1 MASARGAQRWLA
13 GMVCDAPP
21 PSSSLEDA
29 FHALTYV
36 LGALLSERVAADVA
50 ARGGCGVRRD
60 VRDRLHPSDLRG
72 HDRHLRRVRGQRAEP
87 VRHGQPLLLL
97 ENAAARFRYLHLGLA
112 AILAY
117 IGAKL
122 ILGDVWHPPSTL
134 GLAVVVGALVAAG
147 RASSL
152 RRPPGG
158 RASIYE
164 VTPGARPSGSLWR
177 EEVTSADVS
186 GRRTKG

>member
-1 MASARGAQRWLA
+1 MNMAPLFDRLA
-13 GMVCDAPP
+13 D
-21 PSSSLEDA
+21 L
-29 FHALTYV
+29 
-36 LGALLSERVAADVA
+36 LLSERVAADVA

-60 VRDRLHPSDLRG
+60 VRDRLYRRDLRG

-97 ENAAARFRYLHLGLA
+97 ENALARFGYLRLGLA

-117 IGAKL
+117 IAAEL

-134 GLAVVVGALVAAG
+134 SLAVVVGALVVAG
-147 RASSL
+147 PASSL
-152 RRPPGG
+152 RRPPGE
-158 RASIYE
+158 RASINE

-177 EEVTSADVS
+177 RGVTSTDVS